1 MSTVRI
7 WDLNSDYNAIS
18 VKRMTEKLSPDLQ
31 PAGPLTIRTA
41 RKKGFLIRKGKG
53 KTLSNT
59 LRKAIHHYLQQ
70 DDYVIFV
77 ADSNS
82 PPLTHLQPQTSD
94 SLIRHV
100 EQVVQDN
107 IFDGKVFLARGI
119 QELKAWLPI
128 VHKSL
133 ASRSTKWQ
141 EEWNSAVALFHDAF
155 ANTPE
160 NEVARDL
167 DETLAEVR
175 RERT

>member
-7 WDLNSDYNAIS
+7 WDLNSDYDAIS

-41 RKKGFLIRKGKG
+41 HKKGFLIRKGKG

-59 LRKAIHHYLQQ
+59 LRKAIHHYLEQ

-82 PPLTHLQPQTSD
+82 PTQTHPQPRASAY
-94 SLIRHV
+94 LINHID
-100 EQVVQDN
+100 QVVRDN
-107 IFDGKVFLARGI
+107 IFDGKVFLARGV
-119 QELKAWLPI
+119 QELKAGLPI
-128 VHKSL
+128 VHKFL
-133 ASRSTKWQ
+133 GSRSSKWQ
-141 EEWNSAVALFHDAF
+141 EEWNSAVAPFHDAF

-160 NEVARDL
+160 DEVVQNL

>member
-7 WDLNSDYNAIS
+7 WDLNPDYDAIS
-18 VKRMTEKLSPDLQ
+18 VKRMSEKLFTDFQ
-31 PAGPLTIRTA
+31 HGPLSIQTA
-41 RKKGFLIRKGKG
+41 DKKGFLTRKGKS
-53 KTLSNT
+53 LSNT
-59 LRKAIHHYLQQ
+59 LRKAIQLYLQQ

-94 SLIRHV
+94 SLISHV

-107 IFDGKVFLARGI
+107 IFDGKVFLARSVH
-119 QELKAWLPI
+119 ELNAWLPI
-128 VHKSL
+128 VQNSDEGD
-133 ASRSTKWQ
+133 STAWQ
-141 EEWNSAVALFHDAF
+141 KEWNSAVASFHDAF

-160 NEVARDL
+160 DEVVQDL

>member
-7 WDLNSDYNAIS
+7 WDLNSNHDAIS
-18 VKRMTEKLSPDLQ
+18 VKRMTEESLTDSQPGRLSIQTTD
-31 PAGPLTIRTA
+31 
-41 RKKGFLIRKGKG
+41 KKAFLIRKGKS
-53 KTLSNT
+53 LRNS
-59 LRKAIHHYLQQ
+59 LRKAIRHYLQQ

-82 PPLTHLQPQTSD
+82 PPLTHQQPQESD
-94 SLIRHV
+94 SLIHHID
-100 EQVVQDN
+100 QVVQDN
-107 IFDGKVFLARGI
+107 IFDGKVFLARGV
-119 QELKAWLPI
+119 QELTAWLPI

-133 ASRSTKWQ
+133 AGRSTKWQ
-141 EEWNSAVALFHDAF
+141 KEWNSVITSFHDAF

-160 NEVARDL
+160 DEVVRDL